1 MTTEH
6 PRTLREAYE
15 RLKLRALSTFE
26 HLPEDEIAP
35 GFERFAADV
44 ERDPDRLAPVY
55 SAAMLILR
63 RPGR

>member
-1 MTTEH
+1 MFAGHDTGSF
-6 PRTLREAYE
+6 A
-15 RLKLRALSTFE
+15 KDS
-26 HLPEDEIAP
+26 DEIAP